1 MEDIDKALLL
11 SDLWNQLTT
20 IEENLEKHKNKK
32 QFSYNGLIVSRQ
44 YLEERASYLRK
55 RINQLR
61 NQED

>member
-1 MEDIDKALLL
+1 MEDLDKALLL

>member
-1 MEDIDKALLL
+1 MGDIDKALLL

-55 RINQLR
+55 RIKQLR